1 MSSLESLLFGNT
13 VDNDQSERE
22 AAEELDL
29 WVHTFLYTINW
40 TWTDDKYTYLL
51 QSNAQF
57 TFDIKPESVST
68 CQDKSKTQQQQQ
80 HSRSLDEVL
89 DAATYEKLVNYLDY
103 ELPLQQQQQQ
113 QQQHTETFSHQQSI
127 PSSTNVAPHPVYQP
141 ITSTT
146 TTTTTTTNNTT
157 NGNTTT
163 TARRP
168 LLLPKPAPL
177 DPLQLAA
184 SFIQQSSL
192 PQHLSIVPPP
202 TPTMTPT
209 SSSGRKK
216 TTGTKRTAAAA
227 IESEKTEEQIAA
239 EEDKRR
245 RNTAASARFRIKKK
259 QREQAMEQTVR
270 EMKAK
275 SDQLQER
282 VVELE
287 QEVKWLRGLLLEK

>member
-1 MSSLESLLFGNT
+1 MSSLESLLFGNA
-13 VDNDQSERE
+13 VDNEQSERE

-29 WVHTFLYTINW
+29 W
-40 TWTDDKYTYLL
+40 
-51 QSNAQF
+51 SNAQF
-57 TFDIKPESVST
+57 TFDIKPETTST
-68 CQDKSKTQQQQQ
+68 CQDETKSQQQQQ
-80 HSRSLDEVL
+80 SRSLDDVL

-113 QQQHTETFSHQQSI
+113 QQHQQHTETFDNQ
-127 PSSTNVAPHPVYQP
+127 PSSSSNNAIAPPVYQP
-141 ITSTT
+141 ISSTTSTT
-146 TTTTTTTNNTT
+146 TTTTTINNNNNNNANTT
-157 NGNTTT
+157 ATP
-163 TARRP
+163 RRP

-177 DPLQLAA
+177 DPLQFAA
-184 SFIQQSSL
+184 SFIQQPSL
-192 PQHLSIVPPP
+192 PQHLSIAPPS

-209 SSSGRKK
+209 SSSSGRKK
-216 TTGTKRTAAAA
+216 TAGTKRAASAA
-227 IESEKTEEQIAA
+227 IESEKKTEEQIAA

-287 QEVKWLRGLLLEK
+287 QEVKWLRGLLLEKS

>member
-1 MSSLESLLFGNT
+1 MSSLESLLFGNA
-13 VDNDQSERE
+13 VDNEKSERE

-29 WVHTFLYTINW
+29 W
-40 TWTDDKYTYLL
+40 
-51 QSNAQF
+51 SNAQF
-57 TFDIKPESVST
+57 TFDIKPETTSA
-68 CQDKSKTQQQQQ
+68 CQDETKSQQQQQ
-80 HSRSLDEVL
+80 SRSLDDVL

-113 QQQHTETFSHQQSI
+113 QQHQQQPETFDNQQ
-127 PSSTNVAPHPVYQP
+127 PSSSSSSNNAIAPPPVYQP
-141 ITSTT
+141 TT
-146 TTTTTTTNNTT
+146 TTTTINN
-157 NGNTTT
+157 NNANTTT
-163 TARRP
+163 TTPRRP

-177 DPLQLAA
+177 DPLQFAA
-184 SFIQQSSL
+184 SFIQQPSL
-192 PQHLSIVPPP
+192 PQHLSIAPPP
-202 TPTMTPT
+202 PPPSTPIMTPT
-209 SSSGRKK
+209 SSSSGRKK
-216 TTGTKRTAAAA
+216 TTGTKRTASAA
-227 IESEKTEEQIAA
+227 IESEKKTEEQIAA

>member
-1 MSSLESLLFGNT
+1 MSSSLESLLFGNT
-13 VDNDQSERE
+13 VDNEQSERE

-29 WVHTFLYTINW
+29 W
-40 TWTDDKYTYLL
+40 
-51 QSNAQF
+51 SNAQF
-57 TFDIKPESVST
+57 TFDIKPENAST
-68 CQDKSKTQQQQQ
+68 CQDDSKSQQQQQ
-80 HSRSLDEVL
+80 QQNNRSLDDVL

-113 QQQHTETFSHQQSI
+113 QTETLSQQQPSI
-127 PSSTNVAPHPVYQP
+127 PSSSNNTIAPSVYQP
-141 ITSTT
+141 IPS
-146 TTTTTTTNNTT
+146 TTTTTTNN
-157 NGNTTT
+157 NANTTT
-163 TARRP
+163 TPRRP

-184 SFIQQSSL
+184 SFIQQPSFSPHLPIAPPSTPIMSPSS
-192 PQHLSIVPPP
+192 
-202 TPTMTPT
+202 

-216 TTGTKRTAAAA
+216 TSGTKRTASAA
-227 IESEKTEEQIAA
+227 IESEKKTDEQIAA

-275 SDQLQER
+275 SDHLQER
-282 VVELE
+282 VIELE